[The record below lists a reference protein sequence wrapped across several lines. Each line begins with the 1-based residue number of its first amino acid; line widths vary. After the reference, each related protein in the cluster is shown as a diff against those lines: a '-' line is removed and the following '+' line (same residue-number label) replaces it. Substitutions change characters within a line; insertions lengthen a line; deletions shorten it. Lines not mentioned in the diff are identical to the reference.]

1 MSSFFRIK
9 THILP
14 NDAGRNPTHVR
25 SSFGG
30 GFMAYV
36 DQDTQKALTEPLS
49 NQRISHQ
56 TTQERKKKATH
67 FSFFW
72 YLVAFKR
79 RTRLCWKEYIDKIL
93 RASRQALSF

>member
-9 THILP
+9 THTHFLP

-56 TTQERKKKATH
+56 TTQERKKKRYA
-67 FSFFW
+67 FFVF
-72 YLVAFKR
+72 LVFGG
-79 RTRLCWKEYIDKIL
+79 I
-93 RASRQALSF
+93 